1 MSTERSRSSTWP
13 SYPAVKCRTVM
24 IGTWW
29 LNSRRTISDPET
41 IKDHSEDAVHD
52 GNQHQAA
59 DDGACGGFADG
70 AGAALGLKHAYTCD
84 GRYDEAEHK
93 RLPKPADQV
102 TDRHGALDLDNI

>member
-1 MSTERSRSSTWP
+1 MSNERSRSSTWP

-70 AGAALGLKHAYTCD
+70 AGAALGLSPRKHPMAATTMPNTND
-84 GRYDEAEHK
+84 LLSPPIRS
-93 RLPKPADQV
+93 PTV
-102 TDRHGALDLDNI
+102 TALLAWII